1 MITRIPLRQINI
13 RERKFCI
20 SYPLHDERLFSSIEK
35 RGILQ
40 PLVVLEP
47 PPFCVV
53 TGFKRLESAIKLGL
67 KEIPVVTTRL
77 NEKDAL
83 LSAVHDNVNRGF
95 NIIEKAHALEKMI
108 HMGFNREE
116 IHDIMALFSLSPHE
130 KVLAHFLSIAS
141 AEKPLKDFIIE
152 RGLSLKNIEYIL
164 WFETQERRKIM
175 KSLASLRLTESYIRE
190 ILEMLHLIKIK
201 KGKLDGSV
209 LRGVE
214 NAHELRTRLKKR
226 IRPMLSSL
234 ENKLQKIRK
243 ASALPP
249 NIDIKVD
256 PFFEKEYIDIII
268 RTKNEQETKELIK
281 KLEEVLKEGHIRSIL
296 ELTKGRVR

>member
-1 MITRIPLRQINI
+1 
-13 RERKFCI
+13 
-20 SYPLHDERLFSSIEK
+20 
-35 RGILQ
+35 
-40 PLVVLEP
+40 
-47 PPFCVV
+47 
-53 TGFKRLESAIKLGL
+53 
-67 KEIPVVTTRL
+67 
-77 NEKDAL
+77 
-83 LSAVHDNVNRGF
+83 
-95 NIIEKAHALEKMI
+95 
-108 HMGFNREE
+108 MGFNREE

-130 KVLAHFLSIAS
+130 SVLAHFLSIAS

-152 RGLSLKNIEYIL
+152 HGLSLKNIEYML
-164 WFETQERRKIM
+164 WFEAQERHKIM
-175 KSLASLRLTESYIRE
+175 KGLVSLRLTESYIRE

-209 LRGVE
+209 LRGAQ

-234 ENKLQKIRK
+234 ENKLQKIIK

-268 RTKNEQETKELIK
+268 RTKNEQETKALIK